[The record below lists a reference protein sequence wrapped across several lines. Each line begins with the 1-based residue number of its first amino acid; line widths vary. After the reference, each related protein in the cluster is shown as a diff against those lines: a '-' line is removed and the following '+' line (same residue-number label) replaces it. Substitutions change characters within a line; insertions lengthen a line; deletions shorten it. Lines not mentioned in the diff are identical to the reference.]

1 MTAHYYNQKMSER
14 SLDLTSTDRHA
25 PDWLILSIACI
36 AQFMVVL
43 DVSIVNVALP
53 RMGHDLHFTY
63 SSAQWVVNAYV
74 LTFAGFLLLGGRA
87 CDYFGRRRVYIFG
100 IILFTLASI
109 GAGVAQTGTQMIA
122 IRAVQGIG
130 GAILSPATLTIIV
143 TTFSGPRLPKAIGA
157 WSAVAGAG
165 GAVGGLLGGIL
176 TGWASWRWV
185 FFINVPFGLVAGIV
199 AAMYLREM
207 RNRGATSKLDVTGS
221 VLVTAGLASAIY
233 AVVNTTTHSWTST
246 TTLGWLILGL
256 VLLATFI
263 FWEAKVAS
271 HPLVPFRIFAS
282 RALTTANLMM
292 FLIGGAFF
300 AMWYF
305 LTYYFQSVLGYG
317 PVKAGFAFF
326 PMALA
331 IIIGAQISS
340 RLLSKT
346 GVRPLLQIGAVLA
359 TLGFLWISL
368 IKPADSYAGH
378 ILVPSFICAFA
389 MGLLF
394 APLATAATSGVDRAD
409 AGLASGLLNTAR
421 QVGGSLSLAILAT
434 VATDVTHHA
443 LATRSYASALTSG
456 YQRAFQISAVVT
468 IAALFVSF
476 ALPRNTGRIAPT
488 SATPAP
494 QVAPHTPVEPA

>member
-1 MTAHYYNQKMSER
+1 
-14 SLDLTSTDRHA
+14 
-25 PDWLILSIACI
+25 
-36 AQFMVVL
+36 
-43 DVSIVNVALP
+43 
-53 RMGHDLHFTY
+53 
-63 SSAQWVVNAYV
+63 
-74 LTFAGFLLLGGRA
+74 LGGRA
-87 CDYFGRRRVYIFG
+87 ADFFGRRRVYITG
-100 IILFTLASI
+100 IIVFTLASI
-109 GAGVAQTGTQMIA
+109 GAGVAQTGSQMVA

-143 TTFSGPRLPKAIGA
+143 TTFHGPRLPKAIGA

-185 FFINVPFGLVAGIV
+185 FFINVPFGIVAGVV

-207 RNRGATSKLDVTGS
+207 RNRGATTKLDVTGS
-221 VLVTAGLASAIY
+221 VLVTGGLASAIY
-233 AVVNTTTHSWTST
+233 AIVNTTTHSWTSS
-246 TTLGWLILGL
+246 TTLGWLFLGL
-256 VLLATFI
+256 ALLAAFI

-271 HPLVPFRIFAS
+271 HPLVPFKIFKS
-282 RALTTANLMM
+282 RSLTTANLMM
-292 FLIGGAFF
+292 FLIGGTFF

-305 LTYYFQSVLGYG
+305 LTYYFQGVLGYG

-340 RLLSKT
+340 RLISRT
-346 GVRPLLQIGAVLA
+346 GVRPLMQVGAVLA

-434 VATDVTHHA
+434 VATDVTHHD
-443 LATRSYASALTSG
+443 LLTATSASAYTSG
-456 YQRAFQISAVVT
+456 YDRVFQISAIVT
-468 IAALFVSF
+468 VIALCVSF
-476 ALPRNTGRIAPT
+476 AVPRNTGRASVAV
-488 SATPAP
+488 SAPAP
-494 QVAPHTPVEPA
+494 EVAPRTPLETA

>member
-1 MTAHYYNQKMSER
+1 MSES
-14 SLDLTSTDRHA
+14 SLDVTSTNRHA
-25 PDWLILSIACI
+25 PDWLILCIACL

-63 SSAQWVVNAYV
+63 NSAQWVVNAYV

-87 CDYFGRRRVYIFG
+87 CDFFGRRRVYITG

-109 GAGVAQTGTQMIA
+109 GAGVAQTGTQMIT

-130 GAILSPATLTIIV
+130 GALLSPATLTIIV
-143 TTFSGPRLPKAIGA
+143 TTFHGPRLPKAIGA
-157 WSAVAGAG
+157 WAAVAGAG

-185 FFINVPFGLVAGIV
+185 FFINVPFGIIAGTV
-199 AAMYLREM
+199 AALYLREM
-207 RNRGATSKLDVTGS
+207 RNRGATTKLDVTGS
-221 VLVTAGLASAIY
+221 VLVTGGLASAIY
-233 AVVNTTTHSWTST
+233 AVVNTTTHSWTSS
-246 TTLGWLILGL
+246 TTLGWLFLGL
-256 VLLATFI
+256 ALLAAFI

-271 HPLVPFRIFAS
+271 HPLVPFRIFQS
-282 RALTTANLMM
+282 RSLTTANLMM
-292 FLIGGAFF
+292 VLVGGTFF

-305 LTYYFQSVLGYG
+305 LTYYFQLVLGYG

-326 PMALA
+326 PMAVA

-340 RLLSKT
+340 RLLSRT
-346 GVRPLLQIGAVLA
+346 GVRPLLQVGATLA

-378 ILVPSFICAFA
+378 ILVPSFLCAFA

-409 AGLASGLLNTAR
+409 AGLASGILNTAR
-421 QVGGSLSLAILAT
+421 QVGGSLALAILAT
-434 VATDVTHHA
+434 AETDVTHHA
-443 LATRSYASALTSG
+443 LATASKASALTSG

-468 IAALFVSF
+468 VVALLVSF
-476 ALPRNTGRIAPT
+476 ALPRNTGRAVAAS
-488 SATPAP
+488 SAPAP
-494 QVAPHTPVEPA
+494 DVAPQIPVEPA